1 MRAHREFYM
10 SLHALNF
17 MSAQNLTVPT
27 DMCIIYIYIHTHIHA
42 HVHNRKLLILD
53 DIWTHVC
60 DLRRE
65 RERDRESEN
74 QTNTGANPNPSRPL
88 TP

>member
-10 SLHALNF
+10 SLHTLN
-17 MSAQNLTVPT
+17 SITTQKLTVPT
-27 DMCIIYIYIHTHIHA
+27 DMCNIYIYIYIYIHTHIHA

-65 RERDRESEN
+65 RKRERERVRTK
-74 QTNTGANPNPSRPL
+74 QTQERI
-88 TP
+88 